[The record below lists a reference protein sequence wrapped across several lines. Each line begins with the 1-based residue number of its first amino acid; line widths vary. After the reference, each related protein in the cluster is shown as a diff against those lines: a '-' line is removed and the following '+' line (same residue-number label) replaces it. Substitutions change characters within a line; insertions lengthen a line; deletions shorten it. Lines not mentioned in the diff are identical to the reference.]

1 MGPWRG
7 RGTLACALL
16 AILALGAAG
25 CGVEEHPNE
34 QRPTP
39 SARVSVIVT
48 ASGVSVQPAQ
58 VGVGP
63 EPTTQLPQNRDAKQP
78 RLRRARGPLDVVMV
92 AANLTDRNSELVVR
106 GPGTEDS
113 LENLYANTNGSLE
126 TSLRPGTYR
135 ITAAGLPKAK
145 PARLT
150 VGSFRASSQNDV
162 LIP

>member
-1 MGPWRG
+1 MGRWRG
-7 RGTLACALL
+7 RGTLGCALL
-16 AILALGAAG
+16 ATVALAAAG

-34 QRPTP
+34 QRPSP

-48 ASGVSVQPAQ
+48 DSGVEVQPKQ

-63 EPTTQLPQNRDAKQP
+63 EPESSLPQNREAEQP
-78 RLRRARGPLDVVMV
+78 RLRGSRPLDVVIV

-113 LENLYANTNGSLE
+113 LEDLFANSNGSLE
-126 TSLRPGTYR
+126 TALRPGTYT
-135 ITAAGLPKAK
+135 ISAAGLPRAK

-150 VGSFRASSQNDV
+150 VGSYRASSQNDV
-162 LIP
+162 LLP